1 MTTNNYVGW
10 EEWVGLPELNLP
22 ALIAKTDT
30 GADTSALHAFNIQT
44 FGKKNNQMVRFGINP
59 IDTDERFSI
68 FCSAKIIDQRNVTS
82 SNGIT
87 ELRYVIET
95 DMVIGGVTKR
105 IPITLTNRENMKY
118 KMIIGRSALDGFQI
132 SADKSFLQTELSYDS
147 YKKVKNNGHRRSLRI
162 GILSLEPTNYS
173 NLKIIEAAEKNSH
186 FCEIL
191 NTKRCYL
198 NIESDKPEVHYDGKV
213 LPHYDVIIPRIGPS
227 ITKYGMAV
235 VRQFEAMGTFC
246 LNSSASIGT
255 SRDKLAAHQALA
267 INRIPMPDT
276 AFANSPRDTENIIDL
291 TAGAPLVVK
300 LLESSQGK
308 GVILAETRKAAS
320 SVISAFQKLNAPF
333 IVQDFVKDSN
343 GSDLRL
349 FVIGGKVIASM
360 MRSASEDDF
369 RSNLHA
375 GGKASKVK
383 ITQDERKI
391 AKQAAKAMGL
401 NIAGVDI
408 LRSSEGP
415 KVLEVNSSPGLQGI
429 ETINKLNVASLIID
443 YLEKRLGLSKIK

>member
-1 MTTNNYVGW
+1 
-10 EEWVGLPELNLP
+10 
-22 ALIAKTDT
+22 
-30 GADTSALHAFNIQT
+30 
-44 FGKKNNQMVRFGINP
+44 
-59 IDTDERFSI
+59 
-68 FCSAKIIDQRNVTS
+68 
-82 SNGIT
+82 
-87 ELRYVIET
+87 
-95 DMVIGGVTKR
+95 
-105 IPITLTNRENMKY
+105 MKY

-132 SADKSFLQTELSYDS
+132 SADRSFLQKTLSYEL
-147 YKKVKNNGHRRSLRI
+147 YKKAKKNNYRRSLRI
-162 GILSLEPTNYS
+162 GILSLEPSNYS
-173 NLKIIEAAEKNSH
+173 NKKIIEAAENNGH

-198 NIESDKPEVHYDGKV
+198 NIEYDRPEVHYDGDI
-213 LPHYDVIIPRIGPS
+213 LPYYDVIIPRIGPS

-291 TAGAPLVVK
+291 TTGAPLVVK
-300 LLESSQGK
+300 LLKSSQGK
-308 GVILAETRKAAS
+308 GVVLAETKKAAS

-333 IVQDFVKDSN
+333 IVQDFIKDAN

-360 MRSASEDDF
+360 IRSAAGDDF

-375 GGKASKVK
+375 GGKASKTK
-383 ITQDERKI
+383 ITKEERKI
-391 AKQAAKAMGL
+391 AKQATKAMGL

-408 LRSSEGP
+408 LRSTEGP
-415 KVLEVNSSPGLQGI
+415 KVIEVNSSPGLQGI
-429 ETINKLNVASLIID
+429 EKVNKINIASLIID
-443 YLEKRLGLSKIK
+443 YVEKKLGLPKIA

>member
-1 MTTNNYVGW
+1 MKTKNYVGW
-10 EEWVGLPELNLP
+10 EEWVSLPKLNLP

-44 FGKKNNQMVRFGINP
+44 FGKNNQMVRFGINP
-59 IDTDERFSI
+59 IDSDERFSI
-68 FCSAKIIDQRNVTS
+68 FCSAKIIDQRNITS
-82 SNGIT
+82 SNGIA

-95 DMVIGGVTKR
+95 DLIIGDVKKK

-132 SADKSFLQTELSYDS
+132 SVDKSFLQTVLTYDL
-147 YKKVKNNGHRRSLRI
+147 YKKLKNSSYRRALRI
-162 GILSLEPTNYS
+162 GILSLEPNNYS
-173 NLKIIEAAEKNSH
+173 NLKIINAAEENGH

-198 NIESDKPEVHYDGKV
+198 NIESDNPEVHYDGKV

-246 LNSSASIGT
+246 LNSSISIGT

-276 AFANSPRDTENIIDL
+276 AFANSPHDTKNIIDL
-291 TAGAPLVVK
+291 STGAPLVVK

-308 GVILAETRKAAS
+308 GVILAETKKAAS

-333 IVQDFVKDSN
+333 IIQDFIKDAN

-360 MRSASEDDF
+360 MRSSSDDDF

-375 GGKASKVK
+375 GGKANTVK
-383 ITQDERKI
+383 ITQEERRI
-391 AKQAAKAMGL
+391 AKQAVKAMGL

-408 LRSSEGP
+408 LRSNEGP

-429 ETINKLNVASLIID
+429 ESINDINIASLIID
-443 YLEKRLGLSKIK
+443 YVEKRLGLSKIT

>member
-1 MTTNNYVGW
+1 MTKNNYVGW
-10 EEWVGLPELNLP
+10 EEWISLPELNLP
-22 ALIAKTDT
+22 ALVAKTDT

-59 IDTDERFSI
+59 INTHERFAI
-68 FCSAKIIDQRNVTS
+68 FCSAKIIDQKNITS
-82 SNGIT
+82 SNGLS

-95 DMVIGGVTKR
+95 EIVIGGVKKK

-132 SADKSFLQTELSYDS
+132 SPDKSFLQTELSYDL
-147 YKKVKNNGHRRSLRI
+147 YKKAKNNSYRRSLRI
-162 GILSLEPTNYS
+162 GILSLEPSNYS
-173 NLKIIEAAEKNSH
+173 NLRIIEEAEKNEH
-186 FCEIL
+186 YCEIL

-198 NIESDKPEVHYDGKV
+198 NIESENPEVHYDGKV

-276 AFANSPRDTENIIDL
+276 AFANSPRDTNNIIDL
-291 TAGAPLVVK
+291 TNGAPLVVK

-308 GVILAETRKAAS
+308 GVILAETKKAAS

-343 GSDLRL
+343 GSDIRL
-349 FVIGGKVIASM
+349 FVVGGKVVASM
-360 MRSASEDDF
+360 MRSASDDDF

-383 ITQDERKI
+383 ITQEERKI
-391 AKQAAKAMGL
+391 AKEASKAMGL
-401 NIAGVDI
+401 NIAGVDL
-408 LRSSEGP
+408 LRSNEGP

-429 ETINKLNVASLIID
+429 ESINNINVASLIID
-443 YLEKRLGLSKIK
+443 YIEKRLGISKIK